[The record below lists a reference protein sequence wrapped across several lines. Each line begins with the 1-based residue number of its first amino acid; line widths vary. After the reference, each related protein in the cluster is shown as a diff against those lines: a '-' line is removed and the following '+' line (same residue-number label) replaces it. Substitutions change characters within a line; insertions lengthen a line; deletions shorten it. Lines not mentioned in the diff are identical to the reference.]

1 MQSKALEILVGFF
14 FALGVAAIFILTFRV
29 ASLDA
34 GAGEGYRLTARF
46 ENIGG
51 LKVGSA
57 VTMAGVRVGRVREI
71 QVDQELFEAVVVI
84 EVGKQYDR
92 IPKDSD
98 AQILTAGLLGEQY
111 VGLNSG
117 GAEEYLKDG
126 DEIRHTQ
133 SALVLENIIGQFA
146 VRMAEGAGAQGTEA
160 APAGSDAQSLE
171 SPVPPPA
178 QPSPSP

>member
-29 ASLDA
+29 ASLDSGA
-34 GAGEGYRLTARF
+34 GAGYRLTAKF

-51 LKVGSA
+51 LKVGSS

-71 QVDQELFEAVVVI
+71 RVDQELFEAVVTI
-84 EVGKQYDR
+84 EIAKEYDR
-92 IPKDSD
+92 IPQDTD

-111 VGLNSG
+111 LGLNSG
-117 GAEEYLKDG
+117 GAENYLKDG
-126 DEIRHTQ
+126 DEIRYTQ

-146 VRMAEGAGAQGTEA
+146 VKMVEGGGATEGTEGAAAGSEAQSHEPP
-160 APAGSDAQSLE
+160 APA
-171 SPVPPPA
+171 PA
-178 QPSPSP
+178 QPSQ